1 MLYDPKATGVALFIK
16 RISQIADLHG
26 TSAVLKQLPLCMRGE
41 AMEWYASLEED
52 TTERMAHSLHIW
64 ASELRLRFQKDRLQC
79 QEEADR
85 LQFFF
90 AREDTLSLRQYI
102 TRKRNLYDESGLKDT
117 DEIVHRLWRGLDPI
131 LMNSIRPYDTGNNM
145 TDFCTALYK
154 QEYSARQVWRSQRQM
169 MTRTYSARSS
179 FSPISP
185 VNHRNLRKPLS

>member
-16 RISQIADLHG
+16 RINQIVDLHG

-64 ASELRLRFQKDRLQC
+64 ASKLRLRFQKDHLQC
-79 QEEADR
+79 REEADQ
-85 LQFFF
+85 LQFSF

-145 TDFCTALYK
+145 TDFCTALYE

-169 MTRTYSARSS
+169 MTERFPAGHW
-179 FSPISP
+179 ILEE
-185 VNHRNLRKPLS
+185 VI

>member
-52 TTERMAHSLHIW
+52 ITEWMAHSLHIW

-79 QEEADR
+79 REEVDR
-85 LQFFF
+85 LQFSF

-131 LMNSIRPYDTGNNM
+131 LMNSI
-145 TDFCTALYK
+145 
-154 QEYSARQVWRSQRQM
+154 
-169 MTRTYSARSS
+169 
-179 FSPISP
+179 
-185 VNHRNLRKPLS
+185 